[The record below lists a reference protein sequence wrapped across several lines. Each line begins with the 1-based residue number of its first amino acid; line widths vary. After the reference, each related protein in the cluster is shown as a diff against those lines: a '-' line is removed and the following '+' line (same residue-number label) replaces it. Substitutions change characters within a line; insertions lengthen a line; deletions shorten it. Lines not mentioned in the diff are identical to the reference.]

1 MLISPVLDMYRIT
14 AENMQSNSFSIPV
27 QVCDD
32 TKSVETVQKL
42 EQPLIA
48 CNVDGTQNKK
58 GKITS
63 FIILNLVID
72 RRTKRTRLLVTRLG
86 RQKIILG
93 FPWLREQNLDINWQ
107 TGEIKWQ
114 NQTFQV
120 PKRHRLN
127 PM

>member
-1 MLISPVLDMYRIT
+1 MYRIT

-32 TKSVETVQKL
+32 TKSVETLALIDSGAGGKFIDQTYVRKLGIEVQKL

-48 CNVDGTQNKK
+48 RNVDGTQNKK

-63 FIILNLVID
+63 FVVLNLVID
-72 RRTKRTRLLVTRLG
+72 GRTKRTRLLITGLG

-93 FPWLREQNLDINWQ
+93 FSWLREQNPDINWQ
-107 TGEIKWQ
+107 TGKFKW
-114 NQTFQV
+114 
-120 PKRHRLN
+120 
-127 PM
+127 